1 MNRWVAPS
9 AQIALMLIAPEKD
22 DSSIVLVG
30 SLNPAIFHP
39 AWFALNEIVGK
50 EEINDA
56 KIDVVHNEVSRFV
69 VRGIAISVDHFRF
82 AASCASLHRERVK
95 DLVLVCFGNL
105 LTQTPVRAMGINR
118 SIHFKCPSEA
128 IRNRVGQKLAP
139 PAPWGTWGQE
149 VLEAQGKSERHGGMI
164 RLMMRQQ
171 PRPDEYDG
179 YIGVEVQPSELIK
192 DNSGI
197 HLEINNHFQ
206 LTEKNEPVAA
216 ERAVEVLEKCW
227 EFSMDKSVEICDQLM
242 LLVERESGA
251 VKK

>member
-69 VRGIAISVDHFRF
+69 VRGIAISVDPFRF

-164 RLMMRQQ
+164 RLMMR
-171 PRPDEYDG
+171 
-179 YIGVEVQPSELIK
+179 
-192 DNSGI
+192 
-197 HLEINNHFQ
+197 
-206 LTEKNEPVAA
+206 
-216 ERAVEVLEKCW
+216 
-227 EFSMDKSVEICDQLM
+227 
-242 LLVERESGA
+242 
-251 VKK
+251 

>member
-1 MNRWVAPS
+1 MNRWGASS
-9 AQIALMLIAPEKD
+9 AQIALMRIAPEN
-22 DSSIVLVG
+22 DSSTIVLVG

-56 KIDVVHNEVSRFV
+56 KIDVVHKEVSRFV
-69 VRGIAISVDHFRF
+69 VRGIEISVDPFRF
-82 AASCASLHRERVK
+82 TASCASLHRERVK
-95 DLVLVCFGNL
+95 DLVSVCFGNL
-105 LTQTPVRAMGINR
+105 LSHTPVRAMGINR

-128 IRNRVGQKLAP
+128 IRNLVGHKLAP
-139 PAPWGTWGQE
+139 PEPWRTWGQE
-149 VLEAQGKSERHGGMI
+149 VLNAQGKSKRHGGML
-164 RLMMRQQ
+164 RVMMRQE

-179 YIGVEVQPSELIK
+179 YIGADVQPSELIK

-197 HLEINNHFQ
+197 HLEINNHFR
-206 LTEKNEPVAA
+206 LTENNEPVAA
-216 ERAVEVLEKCW
+216 ERAVEILEKCW
-227 EFSMDKSVEICDQLM
+227 ESSMEKSVEICDQLM